1 MVNSAA
7 FCCFSMCLT
16 LYCDEVAISKGTS
29 KGQEHAKTP
38 AASTPPR
45 RTPKQLGQEGSTQH
59 RGSGQLSEH
68 CVCSEAL
75 CPVMQ

>member
-16 LYCDEVAISKGTS
+16 VYCDEVAISKGTS

-38 AASTPPR
+38 AASLLLPR
-45 RTPKQLGQEGSTQH
+45 RGAPQNSLARRVAPNIEVADS
-59 RGSGQLSEH
+59 
-68 CVCSEAL
+68 
-75 CPVMQ
+75 